1 MLFVITC
8 HMSRDISSFFSFFTA
23 YTIRYLHVC
32 VLLLRCI
39 LYGNPYIFDD
49 VCYTIFH
56 GVSCVSYRS
65 GLLDDA
71 VVISRDILCEIH
83 PILDAS
89 MGFAFQQNYLIYLY
103 PSYRPLFFFESLVMG
118 NAMMILETYC
128 DRECDVHGTK
138 MTTRKADEAGT

>member
-1 MLFVITC
+1 MDTQNVLNIIALYCLLSPCTVFLIAFYFFHLIVASIY
-8 HMSRDISSFFSFFTA
+8 HPAASSPDA
-23 YTIRYLHVC
+23 ICYYLPHVC

-39 LYGNPYIFDD
+39 LYGNPYIFDE

-118 NAMMILETYC
+118 NAMMI
-128 DRECDVHGTK
+128 
-138 MTTRKADEAGT
+138 